1 MGNLFS
7 RLYTMLEGSEK
18 ESVSQ
23 SCAIFCPTRS
33 TCLTLVRTDLS
44 MMSGFTTGKPVLDSG
59 SVSALTCRPHQQ
71 FWSRNWCFPSAGEEK
86 TPVWFGINRAVNLS
100 DRWAALRG
108 RGGGPSINSNW
119 DLRCQTFDC
128 HDLSMAAETK

>member
-1 MGNLFS
+1 MVNLFS

-44 MMSGFTTGKPVLDSG
+44 MMSGFTTGKPVLDPG
-59 SVSALTCRPHQQ
+59 SVSALTCGPHQQ
-71 FWSRNWCFPSAGEEK
+71 FWSRNWCFPSAGAEK
-86 TPVWFGINRAVNLS
+86 TPGFQSTVQLTYLTAGRRSGAVMVVHPLAQTGI
-100 DRWAALRG
+100 
-108 RGGGPSINSNW
+108 
-119 DLRCQTFDC
+119 
-128 HDLSMAAETK
+128 